1 MAPGAAAGVKMP
13 APEPVVGSVHVR
25 YNHYN
30 SAFEIVDGRL
40 LFEVVDVEY
49 CISFVFKGAWRA
61 RLYSAADGSM
71 CARVDGLAPS
81 TDEGRENPQICFGF
95 DGLEPGGAYTLS
107 VEEDAAA
114 EEAAGPRK
122 TYKGA
127 EKDDAAASGASRL
140 TDELKAL
147 STDELRDGSERYK
160 ALKEAR
166 DLEDVLF
173 SG

>member
-1 MAPGAAAGVKMP
+1 MAPNTRECRTAKKPAAASEPAPAEEKPAASPAGHSLPRPDQALAPGAAAGVKMP
-13 APEPVVGSVHVR
+13 APEPVVGSVNVR

-71 CARVDGLAPS
+71 CARVDGLAPT

-95 DGLEPGGAYTLS
+95 DGQKRSLAES
-107 VEEDAAA
+107 AA
-114 EEAAGPRK
+114 EALGAICSHSGMMPSGW
-122 TYKGA
+122 KGLDISA
-127 EKDDAAASGASRL
+127 
-140 TDELKAL
+140 
-147 STDELRDGSERYK
+147 
-160 ALKEAR
+160 
-166 DLEDVLF
+166 V
-173 SG
+173 